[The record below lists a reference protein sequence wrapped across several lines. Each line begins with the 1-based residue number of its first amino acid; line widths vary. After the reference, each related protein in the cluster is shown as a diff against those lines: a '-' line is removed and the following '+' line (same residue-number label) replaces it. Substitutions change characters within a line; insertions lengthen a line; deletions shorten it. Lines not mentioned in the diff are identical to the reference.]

1 MNYITMIQRLKKLDL
16 KKYIYIRNCVLLSIS
31 VSLHIWFTNLK
42 MKKEIKM
49 ELKTKEIEKKEISF
63 IFFFF

>member
-1 MNYITMIQRLKKLDL
+1 MIQRLKKLDL
-16 KKYIYIRNCVLLSIS
+16 KKYIYIRNCILLSIS